1 LLTNWLLFLTA
12 VANAAML
19 MGCNTEELMVV
30 LSTRK
35 LQAGT
40 DCIAKKLTL
49 RQVMFNSVIVLATC
63 FHIHRSLGDV

>member
-1 LLTNWLLFLTA
+1 MLAYHLAVILTA
-12 VANAAML
+12 VTNAAML
-19 MGCNTEELMVV
+19 MGCNSEELMVV

-49 RQVMFNSVIVLATC
+49 RQVMFTSHHYLLPYTSI
-63 FHIHRSLGDV
+63 IR